1 MLLLL
6 LLLFPITVVPWV
18 RACSEGPSELLSS
31 SCTKLVESLLV
42 AGDAVVVLEA
52 GRARSQPEQQDCA
65 LGGSFWSF
73 G

>member
-6 LLLFPITVVPWV
+6 FLITAVPMHVVPWV
-18 RACSEGPSELLSS
+18 RACSEGPTELFSR
-31 SCTKLVESLLV
+31 KFESLLE

-52 GRARSQPEQQDCA
+52 GEPGVSLSQQDCA
-65 LGGSFWSF
+65 LGGNFWSF